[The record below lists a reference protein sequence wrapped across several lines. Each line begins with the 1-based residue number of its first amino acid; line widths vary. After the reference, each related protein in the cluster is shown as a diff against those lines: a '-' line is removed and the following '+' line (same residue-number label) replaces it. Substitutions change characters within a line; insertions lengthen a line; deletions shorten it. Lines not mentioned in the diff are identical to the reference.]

1 MLNLIGMQKKY
12 GALTSSQDPE
22 QIANTVKGIVLTFSG
37 IITLLAMH
45 FFNLQLSSTDV
56 LSLATGLGTGAG
68 AVWTVYGLIMKAIV
82 AVSARKV

>member
-1 MLNLIGMQKKY
+1 MQKKY
-12 GALTSSQDPE
+12 GALTSSQNPE
-22 QIANTVKGIVLTFSG
+22 EIANTVKGIVLTFSG

-45 FFNLQLSSTDV
+45 FFNLQLSSADV

-68 AVWTVYGLIMKAIV
+68 AVWTVYGLIMKLVV